1 MIPRR
6 RAFFPCLAVL
16 LACAC
21 SRPQKQEIP
30 EPPEALSAVWKRDL
44 LERPALET
52 APEAVRQWKPAEWLR
67 VRYRSGDSTIAVDAF
82 RMPSEAVAF
91 EARQK
96 WRSAPGSMA
105 FHWKNLLVVCSSNT
119 ASAPAL
125 AEFSA
130 KLEAEWLATGR

>member
-21 SRPQKQEIP
+21 SHPQKQEIP
-30 EPPEALSAVWKRDL
+30 GPPEALSGGWEREL
-44 LERPALET
+44 LERPAPAS
-52 APEAVRQWKPAEWLR
+52 APEDIRQWKPVEWLR
-67 VRYRSGDSTIAVDAF
+67 ASYRSNASTIAVDAF

-96 WRSAPGSMA
+96 WRSAPGSIA
-105 FHWKNLLVVCSSNT
+105 FHWKNLLVVCSSST
-119 ASAPAL
+119 EPAPAL